1 MKYRSNF
8 SLQELTTFKTP
19 GIAAHYYSF
28 DTEEELMSI
37 VQKNDFERI
46 SNYYKDVLVLGKG
59 SNILL
64 LGDVKGVVLK
74 NEMVGIN
81 IIEESKDEI
90 FIEVGAGMIWHQLV
104 LYALEKDWAGIEN
117 LALIPGTVGAAP
129 VQNIGAYGVEL
140 KDVFHSLRCWHFE
153 EKKWY
158 QPGWNECQFGYRDS
172 IFKQQWKNKTLITRV
187 QLKLSKN
194 EMLNTEYGA
203 IRSELE
209 NMGIFKPTIREVAKA
224 VMNIRNSKIPDPD
237 VIPNAGSFFK
247 NPIITDEQYK
257 YLSTD
262 YPEIPCFKSPDG
274 YKIPAGWLLEKANW
288 RGYAEGGIGCYEK
301 QALVVIHTG
310 GGTGEDILTFTE
322 KIQQSV
328 RRKFGIELEREV
340 NLVGHLPA

>member
-19 GIAAHYYSF
+19 GIAEHYYSF

-140 KDVFHSLRCWHFE
+140 KMFFILCVAGILKRKNGINLDGTNASLDTETVFLNNSGKIKPLS
-153 EKKWY
+153 
-158 QPGWNECQFGYRDS
+158 PG
-172 IFKQQWKNKTLITRV
+172 
-187 QLKLSKN
+187 
-194 EMLNTEYGA
+194 
-203 IRSELE
+203 
-209 NMGIFKPTIREVAKA
+209 
-224 VMNIRNSKIPDPD
+224 
-237 VIPNAGSFFK
+237 
-247 NPIITDEQYK
+247 
-257 YLSTD
+257 
-262 YPEIPCFKSPDG
+262 
-274 YKIPAGWLLEKANW
+274 
-288 RGYAEGGIGCYEK
+288 
-301 QALVVIHTG
+301 
-310 GGTGEDILTFTE
+310 
-322 KIQQSV
+322 
-328 RRKFGIELEREV
+328 
-340 NLVGHLPA
+340 